1 MIAYRRQRGVALL
14 VALLVVA
21 LAVMLI
27 AALLDRGELALAR
40 TRNLLRAEQADAYAQ
55 GMDIYAAT
63 VLVAQVADGP
73 DSHSSPW
80 AMPMPPQEVPGG
92 FISASM
98 RDLNGCFNLNNLSG
112 AYKAPWEAVFARL
125 LTTLGIDP
133 GLKNAIEDW
142 LGTGADEQADRND
155 YLAQAVP
162 YRPRHG
168 PFAHVSELRL
178 VRGVS
183 GEVYAR
189 LAPHVCVLPPG
200 TLINLNT
207 ASVPVL
213 QSLAANITQA
223 MAQKAWADGHAQYAS
238 VDDFMTMNHLP
249 SSAVPQGLIDV
260 HSTHFLARESITLDG
275 VPFTFYSLI
284 QRGGTAFSG
293 TAVLARSRGSDDAL
307 TQAAPVTLPQNPF

>member
-1 MIAYRRQRGVALL
+1 MNTYRQQRGVALL

-63 VLVAQVADGP
+63 LLTMQAADGP
-73 DSHSSPW
+73 DSNASPW
-80 AMPMPPQEVPGG
+80 AMPMPPQEVAGG
-92 FISASM
+92 FIGASM
-98 RDLNGCFNLNNLSG
+98 RDQNGCFNLNNLSG
-112 AYKAPWEAVFARL
+112 AYKARWEPVFARL
-125 LTTLGIDP
+125 LIALGLDP
-133 GLKNAIEDW
+133 ALETSVENW
-142 LGTGADEQADRND
+142 LGTGADENADRNY

-168 PFAHVSELRL
+168 PFVHVSELRL

-189 LAPHVCVLPPG
+189 LAPHVCALPAG
-200 TLINLNT
+200 TLINVNT
-207 ASVPVL
+207 ASVPL
-213 QSLAANITQA
+213 LRSLAPDITQA
-223 MAQKAWADGHAQYAS
+223 MAQKAWMDGKAQYVS
-238 VDDFMTMNHLP
+238 VDDFIKANELP
-249 SSAVPQGLIDV
+249 PALIPQGLIDV

-284 QRGGTAFSG
+284 QRGGPNFGGA
-293 TAVLARSRGSDDAL
+293 AVLMRSRGGD
-307 TQAAPVTLPQNPF
+307 